1 MRSRSETVP
10 KAATRWVTLSGGVGG
25 AKFAAG
31 MNMLAAPGEHDI
43 LINTADDFNH
53 LGLRIC
59 PDIDSVTYALADRND
74 RNRGWGRSE
83 ESWNCMAT
91 LKEIGAESW
100 FSLGDK
106 DLGLHLFRTHQLGQ
120 GVSLYQ
126 ITRQISTSLGVKS
139 RLIPMSESEVK
150 TIVSTDSGELDF
162 QDYFVKHQCGPTVRN
177 IRYSGVETA
186 KLHDIALRSLHSP
199 QLEAVFIAPSNPFLS
214 IDPIL
219 NLPEVRSM
227 IKALGVP
234 IVAISPLIGGRALK
248 GPLDKMLYGM
258 GKPINHQ
265 SIADHYAGLIDCL
278 IIDSADISEG
288 RSIDIPIHM
297 TQTMMNCRK
306 DERSL
311 AEQAIMVANNLKNN
325 LSSCRPALRGTGSDQ
340 L

>member
-1 MRSRSETVP
+1 VISISETVP
-10 KAATRWVTLSGGVGG
+10 NATTRWITLSGGVGG

-31 MNMLAAPGEHDI
+31 MNMLAASGEHDI

-59 PDIDSVTYALADRND
+59 PDLDSVTYALAGLND

-106 DLGLHLFRTHQLGQ
+106 DLGLHLFRSHQLSQ
-120 GVSLYQ
+120 GGSLYQ
-126 ITRQISTSLGVKS
+126 ITRKISTSLGVTS
-139 RLIPMSESEVK
+139 RLIPMSESAVK
-150 TIVSTDSGELDF
+150 TIVSTDCGELDF
-162 QDYFVKHQCGPTVRN
+162 QDYFVRHQCRPTVRSV
-177 IRYSGVETA
+177 RYSGVETA
-186 KLHDIALRSLHSP
+186 KLHDIALSSLQSP

-219 NLPEVRSM
+219 NLPAVRSM
-227 IKALGVP
+227 IKALEVP
-234 IVAISPLIGGRALK
+234 VVAISPLVGGRALK
-248 GPLDKMLYGM
+248 GPLDKMLSSM

-265 SIADHYAGLIDCL
+265 AIADHYAGLIDCL
-278 IIDSADISEG
+278 IIDSADISES
-288 RSIDIPIHM
+288 RSIDIPTHT
-297 TQTMMNCRK
+297 TQTIMNCRK

-311 AEQAIMVANNLKNN
+311 AEQAIVVAKKLKSN
-325 LSSCRPALRGTGSDQ
+325 LSSRRPAPRGTGRDQ